1 MYNAT
6 TLTLV
11 IEQLGARRSPF
22 AAFSLNSNHHSRP
35 LTIEKRK
42 SMSEQDTGSDK
53 KQSSS
58 AVRARD
64 GTKSFATQVGEVA
77 DHIDVSNSLTVPLK
91 RAIDDLLQLA
101 TQSVGSAVASVLV
114 RDGSEGGLKFLTATS
129 GVSDEL
135 LALRLPPGAGI
146 AGLVFSTTQPMAV
159 ADVSQEGSFW
169 SEADERTGFKTV
181 MLLATPLRV
190 GDEMVGVLEFVNR
203 PGDPPYS
210 PFTPKEMDSAARFAD
225 TIARLIDAHEIAAL
239 VESLFDYSIKTSLAM
254 PQPST
259 EQADLRA
266 WLERSSAAGEHRD
279 LLRLWFSLRE
289 IISRGAAERE
299 LCCDLLDTLARFT
312 QKRSGSA
319 GYYGF

>member
-1 MYNAT
+1 
-6 TLTLV
+6 
-11 IEQLGARRSPF
+11 
-22 AAFSLNSNHHSRP
+22 
-35 LTIEKRK
+35 
-42 SMSEQDTGSDK
+42 MSEQNISSDK

-58 AVRARD
+58 AARARD
-64 GTKSFATQVGEVA
+64 GTRPFATLVGEVA
-77 DHIDVSNSLTVPLK
+77 DRIDISNSLTVPLK
-91 RAIDDLLQLA
+91 RAIDDLLRVANQA
-101 TQSVGSAVASVLV
+101 VGSEVASVLV
-114 RDGSEGGLKFLTATS
+114 RDGAEGGLKFLTATS

-181 MLLATPLRV
+181 MLLATPLRF
-190 GDEMVGVLEFVNR
+190 GSEMIGVLEFVNR
-203 PGDPPYS
+203 PGDPPHA
-210 PFTPKEMDSAARFAD
+210 PFTPREMDSAARFAD
-225 TIARLIDAHEIAAL
+225 TIARLIDAHELAAL
-239 VESLFDYSIKTSLAM
+239 VESLFDHSIKISLTT
-254 PQPST
+254 PHPNN
-259 EQADLRA
+259 EQADLRT
-266 WLERSSAAGEHRD
+266 WLEHSPAAAEHRD

-312 QKRSGSA
+312 EKRSGGA